1 MIICLI
7 DDDDLVR
14 DAIALN
20 LADSG
25 HIVVAARSG
34 TEGLELLEQGQVD
47 AFVTDFKMR
56 GLTGVDLT
64 AIVRRRFPTL
74 PIVVVSGE
82 AMPAGLEQ
90 ADVFLPKPFTS
101 KKLIAA
107 IEEARGKRQNAA

>member
-20 LADSG
+20 LADGG
-25 HIVVAARSG
+25 HVVVAARNG
-34 TEGLELLEQGQVD
+34 DEGLALLSQGQVD
-47 AFVTDFKMR
+47 AFVTDFKMK
-56 GLTGVDLT
+56 GLTGIDLT
-64 AIVRRRFPTL
+64 AIVRGRFPSL

-82 AMPAGLEQ
+82 TMPAGLEQ

-101 KKLIAA
+101 KRLIAA
-107 IEEARGKRQNAA
+107 IEEARFKRQNAA